1 MQPLRQDAPCRR
13 RPAATGT
20 RDRNMYGFAAALR
33 AERVLAEGMALLLT
47 GVSLEGIAVAKSTVI

>member
-1 MQPLRQDAPCRR
+1 
-13 RPAATGT
+13 
-20 RDRNMYGFAAALR
+20 MYGFAAALR